1 MGGFEKIE
9 KEVETLISINHNK
22 YLMNN
27 KKIAFFGDTNKV
39 MLLDIK
45 KGDWVIKTIN
55 NNSNSNRGIG
65 ASSGSQ
71 GNAQSLDFMYYAAS
85 VTLPN
90 GDALITGGGSSTT
103 VYQFINSKCEII
115 MRSQMNQ
122 MRKEHAAVINGHF
135 VYVMGGYDGVQNIFL
150 NCCEIYNIHQNE
162 WKYFAP
168 MNISKCAF
176 SATVVNKEYIYTFG
190 GYDGQQRLDAIERYH
205 IKDGSWELLKVK
217 LKFPLSNCAC
227 FCPQKNKV
235 IVFGGGFSSGF
246 SPFVE

>member
-1 MGGFEKIE
+1 MDGQEVIN
-9 KEVETLISINHNK
+9 KEVEQLIFINHNK
-22 YLMNN
+22 YLMSD

-39 MLLDIK
+39 MLLDIRK
-45 KGDWVIKTIN
+45 HEWCIKTIN
-55 NNSNSNRGIG
+55 NNSNRNGSN
-65 ASSGSQ
+65 APPV
-71 GNAQSLDFMYYAAS
+71 NLDFMYYAAA

-90 GDALITGGGSSTT
+90 GDSLITGGGSSTT
-103 VYQFINSKCEII
+103 VYQFLNQKCEIAL
-115 MRSQMNQ
+115 RASMNQ
-122 MRKEHAAVINGHF
+122 MRKEHAAVINGPY

-150 NCCEIYNIHQNE
+150 NCCEIYNLQKNE

-190 GYDGQQRLDAIERYH
+190 GYDGTQRLDAIERYH
-205 IKDGSWELLKVK
+205 IKDGSWELLNVK

-227 FCPQKNKV
+227 FCPSKNKV

-246 SPFVE
+246 SPFVEQIDV